1 MFSVADNGVGIGID
15 IGTLHQKAVFFW
27 LLKGM
32 PISMPIVRCAL
43 RTAAKGAWL
52 FCLPDRQAP
61 SDDVPRMSGGDVLR
75 RVKADPGF

>member
-1 MFSVADNGVGIGID
+1 MDKGVFSVADNGVG
-15 IGTLHQKAVFFW
+15 TLHQKAVFLC
-27 LLKGM
+27 LLRWIS
-32 PISMPIVRCAL
+32 ISMPIVRCAL

-61 SDDVPRMSGGDVLR
+61 SDDVPRMSGSDVLR